1 MFILIEGGDASGK
14 TTIINEIKQRLSENK
29 IEPLTPDNTIIL
41 KSPTSPFSEIW
52 RTIDKTAH
60 IDSLTRFYFFRAT
73 AQNDSA
79 VVKNFMQKDKHVIL
93 ERYIYSTAAF
103 NETFDKYSKVDDP
116 ALLSKN
122 HLSYQGLLKPDIA
135 FLLDLPDEVRNHR
148 IFDRAKVN
156 KSVSWWERPD
166 FQHDLNCRLREL
178 AQNEGMSCIDT
189 SRYSS
194 SQAVDIIAQKIAIFE
209 RNRQLSSIIQGL
221 KSFKE
226 STNY

>member
-29 IEPLTPDNTIIL
+29 IEPLIPNNTIIL

-60 IDSLTRFYFFRAT
+60 VDPLTRFYFFRAA

-79 VVKNFMQKDKHVIL
+79 VVKNFMQEGKHVIL
-93 ERYIYSTAAF
+93 ERYIYSTVAF
-103 NETFDKYSKVDDP
+103 NETFDEYSKVDNP
-116 ALLSKN
+116 ELLSKN
-122 HLSYQGLLKPDIA
+122 HLSYQGLLKPDVA
-135 FLLDLPDEVRNHR
+135 FLLDLPDDVRNHR
-148 IFDRAKVN
+148 IFERAKIN

-166 FQHDLNCRLREL
+166 FQHDLNYRLREL
-178 AQNEGMSCIDT
+178 AQNEGMNCIDT
-189 SRYSS
+189 SRYSP
-194 SQAVDIIAQKIAIFE
+194 SQVVDIIAKKIAVFE
-209 RNRQLSSIIQGL
+209 KNRQLSSVIQGL
-221 KSFKE
+221 KIFKE